1 MHAPTRMTH
10 AIPAFVNPA
19 AGSAPQ
25 AIERLRADDRFAIR
39 EVDADA
45 LPAAVRAAADAHE
58 PRILVSG
65 GDGTLASAAGALLG
79 SQCELAVL
87 PGGTLNHFA
96 RDIGLPRDDLAEC
109 IEIAATGVARPT
121 DVGTVNGRVFLNTSS
136 LGVYIAFVRLRTRL
150 KPYVGYRIASVVAA
164 VRTWTGLHG
173 FDVQVADGDTVRW
186 HRTPLL
192 YVGVGERELD
202 RRELGA
208 KVPDGPRAL
217 HLFVLRETTRARV
230 LARAIAALANGTRSL
245 AASDSLDV
253 RLVPGFTVHLR
264 GASCTAALD
273 GELVRFSPPLEYR
286 FVADA
291 LRVVVPDVR
300 PASHPPE

>member
-1 MHAPTRMTH
+1 MTQ

-19 AGSAPQ
+19 AGSAP
-25 AIERLRADDRFAIR
+25 E
-39 EVDADA
+39 
-45 LPAAVRAAADAHE
+45 AVEARTR
-58 PRILVSG
+58 RILVSG
-65 GDGTLASAAGALLG
+65 GD
-79 SQCELAVL
+79 
-87 PGGTLNHFA
+87 
-96 RDIGLPRDDLAEC
+96 
-109 IEIAATGVARPT
+109 AATGTARPT
-121 DVGTVNGRVFLNTSS
+121 DIGTINGRIFLNTSS
-136 LGVYIAFVRLRTRL
+136 LGVYIAFVRLRERL
-150 KPYVGYRIASVVAA
+150 EPYVGYRIASVIAA
-164 VRTWTGLHG
+164 LRTWTGLHG

-186 HRTPLL
+186 HHTPLL

-217 HLFVLRETTRARV
+217 HLFVLRETTRARL

-264 GASCTAALD
+264 RAACTAAVD
-273 GELVRFSPPLEYR
+273 GELIRLSPPLEYR

-291 LRVVVPDVR
+291 LRVVVPDKGPR
-300 PASHPPE
+300 SALHP